1 MGKVKYIYGA
11 SIQGIQSFIF
21 QTNELKDIVG
31 GSELVENICT
41 SLFLDNYRQQGQ
53 PLVNAAGNIKCIY
66 DDIAECQKTVL
77 EFPKAVMS
85 KAPGITISQAVVKA
99 DEDELKTHFK
109 QLMDTLESKL
119 RIQRNKPAK
128 SMTIGFMGV
137 ERSRKTG
144 LPAICNE
151 GNDFIDEGTLQKR
164 RLSVGGEATRKLCE
178 KSFGQNDLSVRNIA
192 LNIKDLT
199 DKNDWIAIIHADGN
213 GLGQVVAKVGGDEEG
228 LRNFSKKLDEA
239 TEQAAHAAFKKVYT
253 DTEYTQ
259 NSIIFP
265 FRPVVLGG
273 DDMTMICKASL
284 ALDYAK
290 NYLEEFEKATKQKF
304 GADNGLTACAGI
316 AFIKSSYPF
325 HYGYDLA
332 EELCSQAKKISKS
345 DFIQKDEKC
354 APSSIMF
361 YKVQGSFIES
371 YEDMLRKEKTPQEG
385 HSFNF
390 GPYFIHPTNTDEYLT
405 VKDLEDNVAVLQG
418 KEGNTAKTDI
428 RKWMS
433 AMHQDI
439 EMAKQAASRSRF
451 ILSSEKLKHAFD
463 KATTGIKRT
472 LSKGE
477 ILYYPA
483 ADLLDLN
490 TILNQTTKED

>member
-41 SLFLDNYRQQGQ
+41 SLFEDEYLQTGEA
-53 PLVNAAGNIKCIY
+53 LVTAAGNIKCIY
-66 DDIAECQKTVL
+66 NSLSECQKTVL
-77 EFPKAVMS
+77 EFPKAVMC
-85 KAPGITISQAVVKA
+85 KAPGITISQAVVQVN
-99 DEDELKTHFK
+99 DEDLIPHFK
-109 QLMDTLESKL
+109 QHMDTLENKL
-119 RIQRNKPAK
+119 HIQRNKPAK

-137 ERSRKTG
+137 KRSRKTG
-144 LPAICNE
+144 LPATSNE
-151 GNDFIDEGTLQKR
+151 GEDYIDEGTQQKR
-164 RLSVGGEATRKLCE
+164 KLSEGGEATRKLCE
-178 KSFGQNDLSVRNIA
+178 KSFDQKDLSIKNIA
-192 LNIKDLT
+192 LNIQDLT

-213 GLGQVVAKVGGDEEG
+213 GLGQVVAKMGDTQEK
-228 LRNFSKKLDEA
+228 LSDFSKKLDGA
-239 TEQAAHAAFKKVYT
+239 TQQAARTAFKKVYT
-253 DTEYTQ
+253 DADYIQ
-259 NSIIFP
+259 KSCIYP

-284 ALDYAK
+284 ALDYTK
-290 NYLEEFEKATKQKF
+290 LYLEEFENATKQKL
-304 GADNGLTACAGI
+304 GAENGLTACAGI

-332 EELCSQAKKISKS
+332 EELCSQAKKVSKNS
-345 DFIQKDEKC
+345 LIQKEAKC

-371 YEDMLRKEKTPQEG
+371 YEDMLLKEKTPRKG
-385 HSFNF
+385 MSFNF
-390 GPYFIHPTNTDEYLT
+390 GPYFIHPTDEYWT
-405 VKDLEDNVAVLQG
+405 VDKLKETTILLHG
-418 KEGNTAKTDI
+418 KEGNTAKTSI

-433 AMHQDI
+433 AMHQDS
-439 EMAKQAASRSRF
+439 EMAKQAADRSHA
-451 ILSSEKLKHAFD
+451 ILSSSKLKEAFLE
-463 KATTGIKRT
+463 ATTGKTRT

-477 ILYYPA
+477 VLYYPA

-490 TILNQTTKED
+490 TILTQKTKED